1 MATAGGTE
9 YPYIEPPD
17 SEHAEGTSAR
27 TVQNAL
33 AEVARDLRANPG
45 LFDFFQAV
53 RLLIRLAEEHQPVG
67 KFVPPE
73 DEALRFSVN
82 HALSFPPSQI
92 HGIDWSGDVPKLTI
106 NFLGLTGPMGTLPY
120 AYSELINDRLRGR
133 DTGLSEF
140 FDIFNH
146 RAISLFYQAW
156 EKYRFAVAFERDGVD
171 RVSRLLASLMGL
183 GTQGLQSRMEV
194 RDEAMIFYTGLL
206 GLQPRSAIGL
216 CNILEDYFG
225 VQVEVEQF
233 VGSWQGLSPSDQC
246 AVGAGMGFSEQLGVG
261 AVTGDAIWDRQSR
274 IRLKFGPLDQKQ
286 YLSLLPSGSAWQP
299 LRSLASFYCGTQMEI
314 EIQLILKRQEVPR
327 CELGD
332 TSGAGPRLGW
342 FTWMKSG
349 TEFDRSPGDSIL
361 LLT

>member
-1 MATAGGTE
+1 MATPGGTE
-9 YPYIEPPD
+9 HPDVEPSD
-17 SEHAEGTSAR
+17 VTAAR
-27 TVQNAL
+27 TARSAL
-33 AEVARDLRANPG
+33 SEVERDLRENPG
-45 LFDFFQAV
+45 LFEFFQAV
-53 RLLIRLAEEHQPVG
+53 RLLIRMADDREPVG
-67 KFVPPE
+67 EFVAPE

-92 HGIDWSGDVPKLTI
+92 HGIDWSGEVPKMTV

-133 DTGLSEF
+133 DTGLADF

-156 EKYRFAVAFERDGVD
+156 EKYRFPVTFEREGVD

-183 GTQGLQSRMEV
+183 GTQGLQSRMDV
-194 RDEAMIFYTGLL
+194 RDEALIFYTGLF
-206 GLQPRSAIGL
+206 GLQPRSATGL
-216 CNILEDYFG
+216 RNILEDYFG
-225 VQVEVEQF
+225 VPVEIEQF
-233 VGSWQGLSPSDQC
+233 VGSWQSLAPSDQC
-246 AVGAGMGFSEQLGVG
+246 AVGSGFGFSEQLGVG
-261 AVTGDAIWDRQSR
+261 AVAGDAIWDRQSR
-274 IRLKFGPLDQKQ
+274 IRIKFGPMDQQQ
-286 YLSLLPSGSAWQP
+286 YLALLPSGSAWQP
-299 LRSLASFYCGTQMEI
+299 LRSLASFYCGAQMEI
-314 EIQLILKRQEVPR
+314 EVQLILKRQEVPR